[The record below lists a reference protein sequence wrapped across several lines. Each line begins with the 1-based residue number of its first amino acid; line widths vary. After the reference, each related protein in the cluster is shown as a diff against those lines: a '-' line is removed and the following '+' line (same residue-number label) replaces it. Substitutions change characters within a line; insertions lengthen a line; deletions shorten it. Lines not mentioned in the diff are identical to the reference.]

1 MGNKKWKKKQGE
13 EDRGKKHKKQS
24 NNIATKKRIN
34 VKNEKQKKKIQYD
47 SEISNSEDY
56 VII

>member
-1 MGNKKWKKKQGE
+1 MKNI
-13 EDRGKKHKKQS
+13 RNNQS
-24 NNIATKKRIN
+24 NIEPNKRVN

>member
-1 MGNKKWKKKQGE
+1 MKNI
-13 EDRGKKHKKQS
+13 RNNQS
-24 NNIATKKRIN
+24 NIETKKRMN
-34 VKNEKQKKKIQYD
+34 LKNEKQKRKMRYD